1 MRSVEQLKAEYEG
14 CRTEQVTLTV
24 GGDRYLVT
32 RHFSGAPAS
41 AGKGSVG
48 AEEGCRESSPE
59 NHVGRKAE
67 GSSERSPC
75 ERTARSLRER
85 ILRLAIA
92 RADREFGLR

>member
-1 MRSVEQLKAEYEG
+1 MRSVEQLKAAYEG

-32 RHFSGAPAS
+32 RHFSDAPAS
-41 AGKGSVG
+41 TEEGSGG
-48 AEEGCRESSPE
+48 AEEGRRESSPE
-59 NHVGRKAE
+59 
-67 GSSERSPC
+67 RSPSG
-75 ERTARSLRER
+75 RAARSLRER

>member
-1 MRSVEQLKAEYEG
+1 MRSVEQLRVEYEG

-41 AGKGSVG
+41 AGKGSGG
-48 AEEGCRESSPE
+48 AEEGRKAEASPE

-67 GSSERSPC
+67 GSSERSPSG
-75 ERTARSLRER
+75 RAARSLRER
-85 ILRLAIA
+85 ILRLAIVH
-92 RADREFGLR
+92 ADRGFGF